1 MEREELEQVPW
12 SSLAT
17 RVDRRGDRR
26 WYALGALVACVVVA
40 VVGVRYLATP
50 GQPSAPPVADAT
62 VALPSTAP
70 QSNVAP
76 GGTLVIA
83 EDDLRTDGPPDRQAP
98 SAVAVRAE
106 WFVMDYFTHDGSE
119 ETTRSVREALVPS
132 LRTVPLPHDGGRDTA
147 STADSTSVASTFVAS
162 TFVASTFVEWARVLD
177 VAPEGGGSFVATVAY
192 RSIRGED
199 GGFVRDPVAAVSLT
213 IVDHEGSYLVATLP
227 SPTALPARLR
237 PEGLGP

>member
-17 RVDRRGDRR
+17 RVDRGGDRR

-40 VVGVRYLATP
+40 AIGFRYLATP
-50 GQPSAPPVADAT
+50 GQPSAPPVADST
-62 VALPSTAP
+62 VVLPSTVP
-70 QSNVAP
+70 PTNIAP

-83 EDDLRTDGPPDRQAP
+83 EDDLRTDGSPDREVP

-119 ETTRSVREALVPS
+119 ETARSVREALVPG
-132 LRTVPLPHDGGRDTA
+132 LRAVPLPHDGGQDTA
-147 STADSTSVASTFVAS
+147 PTAASTFVAP
-162 TFVASTFVEWARVLD
+162 TFVEWARVLD
-177 VAPEGGGSFVATVAY
+177 VAPERDGSFVATVAY

-227 SPTALPARLR
+227 SPTALPARLG
-237 PEGLGP
+237 PEGPGP